1 MARSIAS
8 IDPAKPGV
16 GGSRVSEG
24 TVHVIGAGLAG
35 LAAAVALCGG
45 TRRVVLHEGARQ
57 AGGRCRSYHDATLGM
72 TIDNGNHLLLSGNE
86 EARAFLRRVG
96 ADDQMKGPPGADFPF
111 VDLASGERWTLRPNA
126 GRVPWWIFAPDR
138 RVPGTSASD
147 YLGLVRLMRASPAA
161 TIGET
166 MACRGILYDRLWQPL
181 LLAALNTDPPES
193 SASLA
198 GAVVRKTL
206 AKGGAAC
213 RPLIAADGL
222 GAAFVDPAL
231 AFLRNGGADI
241 RLDHSLRA
249 LRFADAGLA
258 AGPCA
263 AGPGGGGADD
273 GVVLAVPAPVAAALL
288 PGLDVPRRFRSIVNA
303 HFKLA
308 PPPALPPITGVINGT
323 VEWVFAFSDRLS
335 ITISGADR
343 LLDVPR
349 DELIHTLWS
358 DVRRATGIDA
368 PLPPWQI
375 IREKRAT
382 FAATPEEDARR
393 PGTRTRFA
401 NLVLAGDWT
410 ATGLP
415 ATIEGSIHSGNRA
428 AAALRGQAVSAQER
442 RAAAAA

>member
-1 MARSIAS
+1 MSA
-8 IDPAKPGV
+8 
-16 GGSRVSEG
+16 GGTG
-24 TVHVIGAGLAG
+24 TGTIHVVGAGLAG

-45 TRRVVLHEGARQ
+45 SRRVVLHEGARQ
-57 AGGRCRSYHDATLGM
+57 AGGRCRSYHDATLDM
-72 TIDNGNHLLLSGNE
+72 IIDNGNHLLLSGND
-86 EARAFLRRVG
+86 EARAFLRTVG
-96 ADDQMKGPPGADFPF
+96 ADDQMRGPPGADFPF

-126 GRVPWWIFAPDR
+126 GPLPWWIFSRGR
-138 RVPGTSASD
+138 RVPGTRARD
-147 YLGLVRLMRASPAA
+147 YLGLVKLLRADPAA

-166 MACRGILYDRLWQPL
+166 MACEGVLYDRLWQPL
-181 LLAALNTDPPES
+181 LLAALNTDPPEG
-193 SASLA
+193 SAALA
-198 GAVVRKTL
+198 GAIIRKTL

-231 AFLRNGGADI
+231 AYLRREGASI
-241 RLDHSLRA
+241 HLDHSLRA
-249 LRFADAGLA
+249 LRIGDGALTALEFAD
-258 AGPCA
+258 GPV
-263 AGPGGGGADD
+263 PLEADD
-273 GVVLAVPAPVAAALL
+273 RVVLAVPAQVAAGLM
-288 PGLDVPRRFRSIVNA
+288 PGLDVPRKYRSIVNA

-308 PPPALPPITGVINGT
+308 PPPGLAPITGLVNGT
-323 VEWVFAFSDRLS
+323 VEWIFAFPDRLS

-349 DELIHTLWS
+349 DELVYTLWS

-368 PLPPWQI
+368 ALPPWQV

-382 FAATPEEDARR
+382 FAATPAEDARR

-428 AAALRGQAVSAQER
+428 AAALGARVMGADGARPRGMPVPDRRADA
-442 RAAAAA
+442 RAAA